1 MPRRRNIVL
10 GLALTLVSEITD
22 IAQQPVT
29 PQPSPAHKKL
39 AAFVGTWKDEAEIKP
54 SPLGPGGKMSLT
66 ETCNWFTGGFSIVC
80 YSETTGVMGELKALT
95 VFTYDPE
102 EKVYRF
108 YECGAERRSERH
120 RRWWHLD
127 I

>member
-10 GLALTLVSEITD
+10 GLALTLVSEITV

-66 ETCNWFTGGFSIVC
+66 ETCN
-80 YSETTGVMGELKALT
+80 
-95 VFTYDPE
+95 
-102 EKVYRF
+102 
-108 YECGAERRSERH
+108 
-120 RRWWHLD
+120 
-127 I
+127 